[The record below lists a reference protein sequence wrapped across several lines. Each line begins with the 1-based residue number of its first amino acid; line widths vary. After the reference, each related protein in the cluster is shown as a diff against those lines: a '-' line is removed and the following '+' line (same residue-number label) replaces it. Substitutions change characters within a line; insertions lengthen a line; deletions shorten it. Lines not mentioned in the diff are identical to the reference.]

1 MRVRAIVVLLVAA
14 VAALLPVAAAGP
26 AAAGG
31 PTSVLMSSPVLGR
44 TSSLYTTDDGYQALA
59 DYVDAFATGAGQAGE
74 PTAHAVGNEITLTWL
89 IHDVSVWR
97 VDRVYPD
104 AMGGPWIATQ
114 EVLGDSTDIWSAPV
128 RWHRSD
134 QPKALMAL
142 LATHGLA
149 EGSDLPA
156 DSVSDVTAQQ
166 DVVDDPAAAGSAG
179 ATSTEP
185 AAGDARATSSE
196 PAAGDTGRTVLAL
209 VAGLLVG
216 AAATAAAAA
225 VLARRRARLDS
236 GSVDDRGRVDGSGS
250 EEPDWTPEDVLTS
263 TR

>member
-1 MRVRAIVVLLVAA
+1 MRVRAMLVLLVAA
-14 VAALLPVAAAGP
+14 LAALLPVAAAGP

-44 TSSLYTTDDGYQALA
+44 TSSLYTADDGYQALA
-59 DYVDAFATGAGQAGE
+59 DYVDAFATGAGRAGE

-114 EVLGDSTDIWSAPV
+114 EVLGGGTDIWSAPV

-142 LATHGLA
+142 LAAHGLA

-156 DSVSDVTAQQ
+156 DSVSDVTAGE
-166 DVVDDPAAAGSAG
+166 DVVAGSDQPAGSGGSAG
-179 ATSTEP
+179 DTAGGPADQAADSSPATSGISP
-185 AAGDARATSSE
+185 WAA
-196 PAAGDTGRTVLAL
+196 LL
-209 VAGLLVG
+209 AGLLVG
-216 AAATAAAAA
+216 TGVTAGGALA
-225 VLARRRARLDS
+225 LARRRARAVEGADP
-236 GSVDDRGRVDGSGS
+236 V
-250 EEPDWTPEDVLTS
+250 PDWADDDLLTS